1 MAETPQTLEQTLEA
15 DIKTALLSGDKE
27 RALTLRTV
35 KGALLNV
42 KVNTGKR
49 ETGLT
54 DDEVM
59 AILAKES
66 KKRQESAD
74 FYVQGDAQDRAD
86 KELAEKAIIDAYL
99 PKQLGEDEVATIVDA
114 VIKQLGASDTSAMGK
129 VIGAARAKVG
139 ANADGALIA
148 RLVKEKLA

>member
-1 MAETPQTLEQTLEA
+1 MLEQQLEA
-15 DIKTALLSGDKE
+15 DIKAALLGGDKE
-27 RALTLRTV
+27 RALTLRTI

-42 KVNTGKR
+42 KVNAGKR
-49 ETGLT
+49 ETGLS
-54 DDEVM
+54 DDEVI
-59 AILAKES
+59 AIFAKES

-86 KELAEKAIIDAYL
+86 KELAEKVIIDSYL
-99 PKQLGEDEVATIVDA
+99 PKQLSETEISALVTETLAELGESAHMGQVIAA
-114 VIKQLGASDTSAMGK
+114 VR
-129 VIGAARAKVG
+129 ARAG

>member
-1 MAETPQTLEQTLEA
+1 MLEARLEA

-35 KGALLNV
+35 KSALLNV
-42 KVNTGKR
+42 KVNAGKR
-49 ETGLT
+49 DTGLS

-59 AILAKES
+59 AVLAKES

-74 FYVQGDAQDRAD
+74 FYVQGGAQDRAD
-86 KELAEKAIIDAYL
+86 KELAEKVIIDTYLPAQLGEAEVAAIIDEVIT
-99 PKQLGEDEVATIVDA
+99 QLGTTD
-114 VIKQLGASDTSAMGK
+114 SSAMGK

>member
-35 KGALLNV
+35 KSALLSV
-42 KVNTGKR
+42 KVNSGKR
-49 ETGLT
+49 DTGLS

-59 AILAKES
+59 VILAKES

-74 FYVQGDAQDRAD
+74 FYVQGGAQDRAD
-86 KELAEKAIIDAYL
+86 KELAEKAIIDTYL
-99 PKQLGEDEVATIVDA
+99 PKQLGEAEVAAIIDG
-114 VIKQLGASDTSAMGK
+114 VITQLGATDSSVMGK